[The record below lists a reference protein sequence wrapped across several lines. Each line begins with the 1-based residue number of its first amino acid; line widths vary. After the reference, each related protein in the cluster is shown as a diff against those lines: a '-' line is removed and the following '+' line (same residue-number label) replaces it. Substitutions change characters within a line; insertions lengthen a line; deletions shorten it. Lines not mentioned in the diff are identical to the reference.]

1 MNTICLTSGKQQ
13 FATAKAA
20 KASLLSKHNRRK
32 HGGPKYTYRC
42 PACGAVH
49 LTRVAP
55 EQIRRSRRSA

>member
-1 MNTICLTSGKQQ
+1 MNPICPTSGKQQ

-49 LTRVAP
+49 LTRVPP
-55 EQIRRSRRSA
+55 ERMAKRRRAS